1 MRLIS
6 GHYVFTGREF
16 IKNGTVEIDN
26 SGTIVSVGSLGESI
40 VEKEHTEFFNG
51 IIIPGF
57 VNAHCHIELSH
68 IKDVIP
74 QHSGMT
80 AFCKSVMLCRNS
92 DVNEQVSAM
101 YEADKLMENEGI
113 VAVGDISNND
123 LSAQMKKD
131 SRLIYHTF
139 VETLNL
145 NPCLAEK
152 NIAKAKEIKQSF
164 ENSGLRVSITPH
176 APYSLSEKLFELS
189 VIEGNNSGIIS
200 IHNEESVD
208 EMELFAK
215 KQGEMRDLFGKD
227 MDVFLSKYDNP
238 LHRILEYIAPETNML
253 LIHNTHTNE
262 QDYQRTLKQNRKTTW
277 VLCPTS
283 NLYIENN
290 LPDVNMFAKLN
301 AHVAI
306 GTDSLSSNTNLSML
320 QELKIL
326 DSRFP
331 KTGLQTLLRWATL
344 NGAEALNL
352 DSELGSFDVGKR
364 PGVFALS
371 NIDLQNM
378 RLTPNS
384 NIKRIHSLR

>member
-1 MRLIS
+1 
-6 GHYVFTGREF
+6 VFTGREF
-16 IKNGTVEIDN
+16 IKNGTVETDN
-26 SGTIVSVGSLGESI
+26 SGKIVCLGSLGDPV
-40 VEKEHTEFFNG
+40 VERENTEFFNG

-68 IKDVIP
+68 IKGVIP

-80 AFCKSVMLCRNS
+80 QFCKSVISYRNS
-92 DVNEQVSAM
+92 DINEQVSAM

-113 VAVGDISNND
+113 VAIGDISNND

-131 SRLIYHTF
+131 SHLIYHTF

-145 NPCLAEK
+145 NPCLAQE
-152 NIAKAKEIKQSF
+152 NIAKARNVKQTF
-164 ENSGLRVSITPH
+164 ENEGLRVSITPH

-189 VIEGNNSGIIS
+189 VIEGNNSGIVS
-200 IHNEESVD
+200 IHNEESLD

-215 KQGEMRDLFGKD
+215 KQGKMRDFFGKE
-227 MDVFLSKYDNP
+227 MDAFLHQYDNP
-238 LHRILEYIAPETNML
+238 LHRILNYIAPETNML
-253 LIHNTHTNE
+253 LVHNTHTNE
-262 QDYQRTLKQNRKTTW
+262 QDYRRVLKQNRKTTW
-277 VLCPTS
+277 VLCPAS
-283 NLYIENN
+283 NLYIEND
-290 LPDVNMFAKLN
+290 LPNVNMFAKLD

-306 GTDSLSSNTNLSML
+306 GTDSLSSNTNLSVL

-331 KTGLQTLLRWATL
+331 ETGLQTLLRWATL

-352 DSELGSFDVGKR
+352 DSKLGSFDAGKR
-364 PGVFALS
+364 PGIFALLDV
-371 NIDLQNM
+371 DLKNM

-384 NIKRIHSLR
+384 NIKRVQ

>member
-16 IKNGTVEIDN
+16 IKNGTVETDN
-26 SGTIVSVGSLGESI
+26 SGTIVSIGSLGDSI
-40 VEKEHTEFFNG
+40 VEKERTEFFNG

-68 IKDVIP
+68 LKGVIP

-80 AFCKSVMLCRNS
+80 AFCKSVISYRNS
-92 DVNEQVSAM
+92 DVNEQISAM

-145 NPCLAEK
+145 NPCLAEE
-152 NIAKAKEIKQSF
+152 NIVKARTVKQTF
-164 ENSGLRVSITPH
+164 EKKGLRVSITPH
-176 APYSLSEKLFELS
+176 APYSLSEKLFEQS

-200 IHNEESVD
+200 IHNQESVD

-215 KQGEMRDLFGKD
+215 KQGKMRDFFGKD
-227 MDVFLSKYDNP
+227 MDAFLPKYNNP
-238 LHRILEYIAPETNML
+238 LHRILNYIAPEANML

-262 QDYQRTLKQNRKTTW
+262 QDYRRALKHNRKTTW
-277 VLCPTS
+277 VLCPAS
-283 NLYIENN
+283 NLYIENT
-290 LPDVNMFAKLN
+290 LPDVNMFAKLG

-306 GTDSLSSNTNLSML
+306 GTDSLSSNTNLSIM

-331 KTGLQTLLRWATL
+331 ETGLQTLLRWATL

-352 DSELGSFDVGKR
+352 DSELGSFDTGKR
-364 PGVFALS
+364 PGVFVLS
-371 NIDLQNM
+371 DIDLKNM

-384 NIKRIHSLR
+384 NIKPIL

>member
-16 IKNGTVEIDN
+16 IKNGIVEIDN
-26 SGTIVSVGSLGESI
+26 SGKIISIASLGDSI
-40 VEKEHTEFFNG
+40 VEKERTEFFNG
-51 IIIPGF
+51 IIIPGLI
-57 VNAHCHIELSH
+57 NAHCHIELSH
-68 IKDVIP
+68 MKGVIP

-80 AFCKSVMLCRNS
+80 AFCKSMIYQNS
-92 DVNEQVSAM
+92 DVTEQISAM

-123 LSAQMKKD
+123 MSMQMKKD

-152 NIAKAKEIKQSF
+152 NIAKAKEIKQNF
-164 ENSGLRVSITPH
+164 ENKGLRVSITPH
-176 APYSLSEKLFELS
+176 APYSLSEKLFKLS
-189 VIEGNNSGIIS
+189 VREGNNSGIIS
-200 IHNEESVD
+200 IHNEESFD

-215 KQGEMRDLFGKD
+215 KQGKMRDFFGKD
-227 MDVFLSKYDNP
+227 MDAFLSEYDNP
-238 LHRILEYIAPETNML
+238 LHRILKYIAPETSML
-253 LIHNTHTNE
+253 LIHNTHTNK
-262 QDYQRTLKQNRKTTW
+262 QDYQRALKQNRKTTW
-277 VLCPTS
+277 VLCPAS

-290 LPDVNMFAKLN
+290 LPDVNMFAKLD

-326 DSRFP
+326 DSKFP
-331 KTGLQTLLRWATL
+331 ETSLRTLLRWATL

-352 DSELGSFDVGKR
+352 DSELGSFDIGKR
-364 PGVFALS
+364 PGVFVLS
-371 NIDLQNM
+371 DIDLKNM
-378 RLTPNS
+378 RLTENS
-384 NIKRIHSLR
+384 NIKHVHCIL

>member
-1 MRLIS
+1 MRVIS
-6 GHYVFTGREF
+6 GHYVFTGKEF
-16 IKNGTVEIDN
+16 IKNGTVEIDS
-26 SGTIVSVGSLGESI
+26 SGKIVSVGSLGDSI
-40 VEKEHTEFFNG
+40 VEKEGTEFFNG

-68 IKDVIP
+68 MKGQIP

-80 AFCKSVMLCRNS
+80 AFCNSVISYRNS
-92 DVNEQVSAM
+92 DVNEQISAM

-123 LSAQMKKD
+123 LSALMKKD

-145 NPCLAEK
+145 NPCRAEE
-152 NIAKAKEIKQSF
+152 NIVNARIVKQTF
-164 ENSGLRVSITPH
+164 ENEGLRVSITPH
-176 APYSLSEKLFELS
+176 APYSLSEKLFAKS
-189 VIEGNNSGIIS
+189 VTEGNNSGIIS
-200 IHNEESVD
+200 IHNEESCD

-215 KQGEMRDLFGKD
+215 KQGKMRDFFGKD
-227 MDVFLSKYDNP
+227 MDDFLPKYDNP
-238 LHRILEYIAPETNML
+238 LHRILKYIAPETSLL

-262 QDYQRTLKQNRKTTW
+262 QDYRQTLKQNRKTTW
-277 VLCPTS
+277 VLCPAS

-306 GTDSLSSNTNLSML
+306 GTDSLSSNTNLSIL

-326 DSRFP
+326 DSKFP
-331 KTGLQTLLRWATL
+331 ETGLQNLLRWATL

-352 DSELGSFDVGKR
+352 DSELGSFDLGKR
-364 PGVFALS
+364 PGVFVLS
-371 NIDLQNM
+371 NIDFRNM
-378 RLTPNS
+378 RLTENS
-384 NIKRIHSLR
+384 QIKRVKS